1 MWNVDRVEFL
11 NEPPG
16 NRQKLRGDR
25 TGQWSIRINDQWR
38 ICFEWKMAMPTRSR
52 LSTTIRSKGKMPPLH
67 PGEML
72 REEFMR
78 RWEFPLMPWRW
89 LHVPVT
95 RISEIVNERRSITA
109 DTALRLARYFGM
121 PASFWMNLQTQFE
134 VETAED
140 NSATSVRREVH
151 PAPRNRKTGELKV
164 SA

>member
-1 MWNVDRVEFL
+1 M
-11 NEPPG
+11 
-16 NRQKLRGDR
+16 R
-25 TGQWSIRINDQWR
+25 TKS
-38 ICFEWKMAMPTRSR
+38 K
-52 LSTTIRSKGKMPPLH
+52 LSTTIRSNGRMSPLH

-78 RWEFPLMPWRW
+78 PLGISSNALAMA

-121 PASFWMNLQTQFE
+121 PADFWMNLQTQFE
-134 VETAED
+134 LETAED
-140 NSATSVRREVH
+140 ELAAAIRREVR
-151 PAPRNRKTGELKV
+151 PAPRDRKTGELKHQA